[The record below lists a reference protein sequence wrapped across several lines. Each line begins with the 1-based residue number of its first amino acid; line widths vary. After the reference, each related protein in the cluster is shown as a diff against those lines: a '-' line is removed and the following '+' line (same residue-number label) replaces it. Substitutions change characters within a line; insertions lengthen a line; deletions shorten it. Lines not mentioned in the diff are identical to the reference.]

1 MVLDYKKECIKTIK
15 KYINKNKVYECYTF
29 LLENLDF
36 VNNVSEKFKN
46 ATISKAY
53 ALLDECDDKIN
64 NTDSENFKIK
74 CVNIRNI
81 LTEYL
86 QKVDFH

>member
-1 MVLDYKKECIKTIK
+1 MVHDYKKHCLKTIK
-15 KYINKNKVYECYTF
+15 KFINKNKVYECYSF

-36 VNNVSEKFKN
+36 VNNSSQKFKD
-46 ATISKAY
+46 ATISKAHD
-53 ALLDECDDKIN
+53 LIEQCDDKIN
-64 NTDSENFKIK
+64 NTDSENFKVK

-86 QKVDFH
+86 SHFNF